1 MAGISSRT
9 ICVFLCP
16 AFICVY
22 MCPVSQIFLYGTLIS
37 VTPFAMTCIHGRH
50 KLLNMCVFLCP
61 AFICVHMCPARQ
73 ICLSTFCGTFASINL
88 VVDQGSHSALTWLV
102 LLMHY
107 FFEHADICVDTA
119 CLGRTCVLCC
129 KVEEGFY
136 KFLHLTHFCL
146 PSSYALQVMH
156 SMHRM
161 QSSSS
166 AKSVLPPVTGLHP

>member
-22 MCPVSQIFLYGTLIS
+22 MCPVSQIF
-37 VTPFAMTCIHGRH
+37 
-50 KLLNMCVFLCP
+50 
-61 AFICVHMCPARQ
+61 
-73 ICLSTFCGTFASINL
+73 LSTFCGTFASINL

-129 KVEEGFY
+129 KV
-136 KFLHLTHFCL
+136 HLTHFCL

>member
-1 MAGISSRT
+1 
-9 ICVFLCP
+9 
-16 AFICVY
+16 

-37 VTPFAMTCIHGRH
+37 VTPFAMTCVHGRH

-107 FFEHADICVDTA
+107 FFEHADICVDIA
-119 CLGRTCVLCC
+119 FLGHMCALLYGAPHTVLPTQS
-129 KVEEGFY
+129 G
-136 KFLHLTHFCL
+136 
-146 PSSYALQVMH
+146 YASQVMH
-156 SMHRM
+156 TRTACIACKFQQCRICLAACDRPLSLSIYL
-161 QSSSS
+161 QSH
-166 AKSVLPPVTGLHP
+166 VR